1 MIRVDRGR
9 VSAQGDLAEVL
20 TEFSILAVSI
30 AYELGEEVGEFLEEV
45 KEKIDSSGY
54 SFIDLNEDSDSGC
67 VSS

>member
-1 MIRVDRGR
+1 MIRVDRDR

-30 AYELGEEVGEFLEEV
+30 AYELGEEVGDFLEEV

-54 SFIDLNEDSDSGC
+54 SFTDLNEDLDSERI
-67 VSS
+67 SS